1 MPYTLNGIGTR
12 YYGRRNVSQ
21 ANGTC
26 EQCHRWSTLSSYDT
40 RECFCLLFIPV
51 IPLRRF
57 RIQNDCASC
66 RRHYR
71 MPLATFQERLD
82 AKVNPLRT
90 AVRRAPRQPEAHLE
104 LVRTLIGF
112 GVLVDA
118 EQAAAEAVAQVPGD
132 VQLNRIA
139 ADLAAA
145 RGDFAA
151 ATPFYQR
158 AAASAP
164 QDAAVRLALGG
175 NLLDRKL
182 FDEAARE
189 LEAARQLAPAD
200 PVVLSLLA
208 KCHESLS
215 RWSEALDLL
224 ERLRSGNPAA
234 AADEDLLARIRKCK
248 QALRYPLSADELKA
262 GRRWWPWRAKARG
275 GAPAGAV
282 KIGWRPALLLVG
294 GVAVVLVG
302 GAGAVAYWQQNHVP
316 VWFDNGLAT
325 PVSVSVDG
333 DAFTLPPGPPVKR
346 RLAPGA
352 HAVVVSTERGELERH
367 QAEVARQPLWLALE
381 SPDFYVYDVAEAH
394 IYRQQTVGYSSN
406 ESLRTNSESYIG
418 FERFR
423 HYSGVD
429 YLFEPPPSS
438 ISVSASALVTMK
450 TSLTVADDVDYNKL
464 ANLRFAEGKKDE
476 AEKALHKALSLAPC
490 HVNAH
495 RNLITVMRLGAHADE
510 AVASARQWIA
520 QCPDA
525 GIEGHRAYQDTVL
538 EGGGRAR
545 LVAEY
550 TELRAQR
557 PNDAASHYLL
567 GRVMDDPEQSLPE
580 QREAIRLDPRLTWA
594 YMAVAY
600 NLMALE
606 RYPEAAEA
614 LVRVLQN
621 PAHDPMTPYL
631 YAVAAIGAG
640 DLEGAAKRLTPVPPA
655 HPDFES
661 LWNAR
666 WLLALA
672 RQQWPAASALL
683 QERSTAWDDSP
694 EEKATRWS
702 RRVELLRAQRLY
714 SQLDPLLASP
724 ASPKPQA
731 AVVRF
736 ERLME
741 EGRYA
746 DAVAWY
752 DQALAKEPA
761 APAIYR
767 LYAAAGLLL
776 AGEPRAASERLRA
789 ALADEHA
796 PARMDVD
803 NEAFAVLAVAL
814 DGRGSDQDVLR
825 VARHGHFMRLK
836 DAYFLLGARA
846 AARGDPARA
855 RQHFQT
861 SARASLDLGFPL
873 EAAQRLASAGGS
885 PGGTRVAARP

>member
-1 MPYTLNGIGTR
+1 MPYTVNGIGTH

-40 RECFCLLFIPV
+40 RECFCLLFIPL

-57 RIQNDCASC
+57 RIQNDCGSC

-71 MPLATFQERLD
+71 MSLAAFQQRLD
-82 AKVNPLRT
+82 TTVNPLRT
-90 AVRRAPRQPEAHLE
+90 AVRRAPRDPEAHLQ
-104 LVRTLIGF
+104 LVRALIGF
-112 GVLVDA
+112 GVLVEA
-118 EQAAAEAVAQVPGD
+118 EQAAADAVAQLPND
-132 VQLNRIA
+132 VQLNRLG

-158 AAASAP
+158 AASAAP
-164 QDAAVRLALGG
+164 QDATARLALGG
-175 NLLDRKL
+175 NLLDRSL

-208 KCHESLS
+208 KSYESLS

-234 AADEDLLARIRKCK
+234 ATDEDLLARIRKCK
-248 QALRYPLSADELKA
+248 EALQYPLSEDERKA
-262 GRRWWPWRAKARG
+262 GRRWWPWRARARAG
-275 GAPAGAV
+275 VPAGGV
-282 KIGWRPALLLVG
+282 KIGWRPALLLAG
-294 GVAVVLVG
+294 GVAVVLGG
-302 GAGAVAYWQQNHVP
+302 GAGATAYWQQNHVP

-333 DAFTLPPGPPVKR
+333 DVFALPPGPPVKR

-394 IYRQQTVGYSSN
+394 IYRQETVGYSST
-406 ESLRTNSESYIG
+406 ESLRTHSEAFIG

-438 ISVSASALVTMK
+438 ISVGSAAVVTMK
-450 TSLTVADDVDYNKL
+450 TSLTVATDVDYNGL
-464 ANLRFAEGKKDE
+464 ANLRFSEGRKDE
-476 AEKALHKALSLAPC
+476 AERALHKALSLAPC
-490 HVNAH
+490 HANAH
-495 RNLITVMRLGAHADE
+495 RNLITVLRL
-510 AVASARQWIA
+510 SARSDQAVTSAQQWIA

-525 GIEGHRAYQDTVL
+525 GVEGHRAYQDVVL

-550 TELRAQR
+550 AERRAQR
-557 PNDAASHYLL
+557 PADAASHYLL
-567 GRVMDDPEQSLPE
+567 GRVMDDPELSLPE
-580 QREAIRLDPRLTWA
+580 HQEAIRLDPRLAWA
-594 YMAVAY
+594 YVALAY
-600 NLMALE
+600 DLMALE
-606 RYPEAAEA
+606 RYPEAAAA
-614 LVRVLQN
+614 LAQALQN
-621 PAHDPMTPYL
+621 PAHDPTTPYL
-631 YAVAAIGAG
+631 YAVAAVGAR
-640 DLEGAAKRLTPVPPA
+640 DLEAASKRLTAVTRA
-655 HPDFES
+655 HADYEAV
-661 LWNAR
+661 WNAR

-683 QERSTAWDDSP
+683 QERSAAGDNSP
-694 EEKATRWS
+694 EEKQVMWS
-702 RRVELLRAQRLY
+702 RRAELLRAQRLY

-731 AVVRF
+731 AIVRF
-736 ERLME
+736 ERMIE

-746 DAVAWY
+746 EAAAWY
-752 DQALAKEPA
+752 DEALAKEPA
-761 APAIYR
+761 TPPIYR

-776 AGEPRAASERLRA
+776 AGDRREASQRLRA
-789 ALADEHA
+789 VLADDRA
-796 PARMDVD
+796 PSRMDVD
-803 NEAFAVLAVAL
+803 NDAFAVLAVAL
-814 DGRGSDQDVLR
+814 DGRGSDEEVLR
-825 VARHGHFMRLK
+825 VARHGHFMRLR
-836 DAYFLLGARA
+836 DAYFMLGARA
-846 AARGDPARA
+846 AARGDQTRA
-855 RQHFQT
+855 RQHFHT

-873 EAAQRLASAGGS
+873 EAAQRLASAAEA
-885 PGGTRVAARP
+885 PAGTRVAARP